1 MKMKNLRF
9 FVLLFL
15 LFTFSFIQAQD
26 TINECPPEGKTKV
39 KRLKTLNIKKNRYE
53 LPKSSDIDAN
63 ITMEAL
69 MEKGND
75 EERFD
80 ENKAAVIEGYIF
92 DVTNTGEE
100 TCNCNATEE
109 KYQDVHIVIVEKKS
123 YTKSKYHVI
132 VEITPRL
139 RNKVFEKLGVEN
151 NKELRKKLIG
161 MKVKVTGWLL
171 FDEEHRLES
180 FNIDPKD
187 NKGRKNWRATCWEIH
202 PITNIEVVD

>member
-1 MKMKNLRF
+1 MKKNIL
-9 FVLLFL
+9 VLLFL
-15 LFTFSFIQAQD
+15 FVFTGIQAQD
-26 TINECPPEGKTKV
+26 TINNCPPEGKTKV
-39 KRLKTLNIKKNRYE
+39 NRLKELNIKKNRYE

-63 ITMEAL
+63 VTMKAL

-80 ENKAAVIEGYIF
+80 ENMAAVIEGYIY
-92 DVTNTGEE
+92 DVTNTGKE

-109 KYQDVHIVIVEKKS
+109 NYQDVHIVIVKKKS
-123 YTKSKYHVI
+123 YTKNKYHVI

-161 MKVKVTGWLL
+161 MKVKVMGWLF
-171 FDEEHRLES
+171 FDAEHKVNS
-180 FNIDPKD
+180 FNINPKG
-187 NKGRKNWRATCWEIH
+187 NKKTIWRATCWEIH
-202 PITNIEVVD
+202 PITNIEVVEE